1 MQRNKFCVGDR
12 IEIMKP
18 DGRDIPVIV
27 AGMFDTE
34 GTPRES
40 APHPREIMDLDLRKA
55 GNPSERADVETGD
68 ILRVVMHGTEEEK

>member
-1 MQRNKFCVGDR
+1 
-12 IEIMKP
+12 MKP

-27 AGMFDTE
+27 AGMYDRE

-55 GNPSERADVETGD
+55 GDPLGRADVETGD
-68 ILRVVMHGTEEEK
+68 ILRVVMHGPDEEK